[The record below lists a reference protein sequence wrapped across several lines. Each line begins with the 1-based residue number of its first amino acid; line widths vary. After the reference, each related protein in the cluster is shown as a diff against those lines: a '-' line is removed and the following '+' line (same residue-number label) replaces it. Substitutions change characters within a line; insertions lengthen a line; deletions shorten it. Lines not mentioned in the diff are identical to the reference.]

1 MKCFVQYYYIIFI
14 ALMVGVHGS
23 IVLAIDTDII
33 EKNMVI
39 VIPSYNNKLWYKKN
53 LNSVL
58 SQKYA
63 NFRVI
68 YIDDCSPDG
77 TGSLVQEYIEKYDRY
92 NRITLFKNNKR
103 QGVMANR
110 YHAIHSCVDS
120 DIIVTLD
127 GDDWLAH
134 DKVLKVINEQY
145 QDPNVWIT
153 YGQYQKYPLRQ
164 KGQCKQFDQEV
175 IIKNS
180 YRDYFFVSSHLR
192 TFYAWLFKLIKKEDL
207 LYNDQFIPMAT
218 DVAIML
224 PMLEMAG
231 GRFKCIEEVLYMYN
245 VLNPINMFMLDPIF
259 QKKMEFYI
267 RSKKRYEPLGDII
280 LRGK

>member
-1 MKCFVQYYYIIFI
+1 MI
-14 ALMVGVHGS
+14 GVHGS
-23 IVLAIDTDII
+23 IVLAIDADII

-39 VIPSYNNKLWYKKN
+39 VIPSYNNSLYYEAN

-58 SQKYA
+58 SQKYT
-63 NFRVI
+63 NFKVI

-77 TGSLVQEYIEKYDRY
+77 TGSLVQEYIEKYDKD
-92 NRITLFKNNKR
+92 NRITLIKNTKR

-110 YHAIHSCVDS
+110 YYAIHSCVDS
-120 DIIVTLD
+120 DIIATLD

-134 DKVLKVINEQY
+134 DNVLKVINEQY

-153 YGQYQKYPLRQ
+153 YGQYQKYPLGQ
-164 KGQCKQFDQEV
+164 KGHCKQFEKEAV
-175 IIKNS
+175 EKNS
-180 YRDYFFVSSHLR
+180 YRNYPFLSSHLCS
-192 TFYAWLFKLIKKEDL
+192 FYAWLFKLIKKEDL
-207 LYNDQFIPMAT
+207 LYKDQFIAMAT

-231 GRFKCIEEVLYMYN
+231 GRFKFIEETLYIYN
-245 VLNPINMFMLDPIF
+245 RSNSINMFKLDSVF
-259 QKKMEFYI
+259 QKEMGAYI
-267 RSKKRYEPLGDII
+267 RSKERYEPLGDII